1 MKRSVLVLGA
11 AAALV
16 LAGCRFFDPVWGSGS
31 LVTTPFDVGTFAR
44 IEASHECTIRV
55 VADEATSLEVT
66 CDDNIFEY
74 LVVEHTGTDS
84 ISIGLKP
91 GFWYRGVTFTVEV
104 RMPSLAGLGLSGAS
118 AADVEPGFSSTLPL
132 ELTLSGASIAD
143 LSSIACGALRAD
155 ISGASVLTLSGT
167 AASERLY
174 LSGASEAHLLDCDAP
189 AAIVNLSGA
198 SRGWLDVGNGT
209 LDLEASGASTLYYRN
224 SPSWGTLALSGGS
237 RVVNQD

>member
-1 MKRSVLVLGA
+1 MKRFVLILVA
-11 AAALV
+11 TAALV
-16 LAGCRFFDPVWGSGS
+16 LAGCQLFSPVQGSGS

-104 RMPSLAGLGLSGAS
+104 RMPSLAGLDLSGAS
-118 AADVEPGFSSTLPL
+118 EADVEPGFSSTLPL
-132 ELTLSGASIAD
+132 ELTLSGASKAD

-167 AASERLY
+167 AASEQLY
-174 LSGASEAHLLDCDAP
+174 LSGASEVHLLDFDAP
-189 AAIVNLSGA
+189 AAIVDLSGA
-198 SRGWLDVGNGT
+198 SRAWLDVGGGT

-224 SPSWGTLALSGGS
+224 FPSWGTLALSGGS
-237 RVVNQD
+237 RVVKLD